1 MIDLMINNGNSGLFD
16 EREST
21 IDTHIKFIE
30 DEIEIRIESIKDN
43 LDKIFEK
50 FKADLVEIKKEIIE

>member
-50 FKADLVEIKKEIIE
+50 FKADLVEIKNEIIE